1 MLKKTLFNMVI
12 YKGTLGSLYGIVT
25 GLILGLL
32 IWALLQFSMAL
43 NNIIT
48 PDLADRGSMSYM
60 GPPFE
65 FFVTLGMCFG
75 AVIGSVFGA
84 ITALKEGKK

>member
-12 YKGTLGSLYGIVT
+12 YKGTMGALYGIVT

-32 IWALLQFSMAL
+32 IWTLLQVSITI
-43 NNIIT
+43 NGVII
-48 PDLADRGSMSYM
+48 PNPGDAGAIGYM

-75 AVIGSVFGA
+75 AVIGSIFGSL
-84 ITALKEGKK
+84 TALKEGKK

>member
-32 IWALLQFSMAL
+32 IWALLQISITL
-43 NNIIT
+43 NYILAPN
-48 PDLADRGSMSYM
+48 LADAGTAAIM
-60 GPPFE
+60 GPPFV
-65 FFVTLGMCFG
+65 FFVMFGMCFG
-75 AVIGSVFGA
+75 AVIGSIFGA
-84 ITALKEGKK
+84 LTALKEGKK

>member
-12 YKGTLGSLYGIVT
+12 YKGTLGALYGIVT

-32 IWALLQFSMAL
+32 IWALLQISMTL
-43 NNIIT
+43 NDVIA
-48 PDLADRGSMSYM
+48 PGLGDASGSGYM

-65 FFVTLGMCFG
+65 FFVMLGMCFG
-75 AVIGSVFGA
+75 AVIGSIFGA